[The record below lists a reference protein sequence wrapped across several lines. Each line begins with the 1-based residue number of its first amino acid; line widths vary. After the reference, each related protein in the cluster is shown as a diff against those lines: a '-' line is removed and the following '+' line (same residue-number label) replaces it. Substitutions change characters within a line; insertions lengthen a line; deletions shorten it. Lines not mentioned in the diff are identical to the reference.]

1 MRWSGP
7 WKTDRLLKTAMVLTG
22 TVLVLALA
30 KPLAGETMKM
40 VLQHSKIPWKMAAA
54 EFLADFFKKKEDPME
69 GFWKQVLDGRSE
81 SKGRT
86 EDRSD
91 PYPADPAYTDYERR
105 KKIFHEAAWMFL
117 MGDESGAEAQE
128 EAERLGFGRNAGTG
142 RAGSENDVAGAEN
155 GGSSGNNSSGNG
167 NENSQALGLAAG
179 DGYQKGHTGYT
190 GGMYQLA
197 QLQDYDFLIKHF
209 YTVHSSTT
217 ARREEMDAAVLTGM
231 DLSMKKDPSVPQI
244 LIYHTHSQETYADYA
259 AGNKKATVVELG
271 NRLTALLE
279 EKGYQ
284 VLHDTT
290 SYDMAAGKL
299 DRNHAYNYA
308 LDGIMG
314 ILQKYPSIQVV
325 LDLHRDGV
333 KESLHMVR
341 TVNGKA
347 TAPIMFFNGMSQT
360 PEGEIEYLKNPYK
373 TENLAFSLQMQL
385 LAEEEYP
392 DLTRKIFLKGL
403 RYNLH
408 VRPRS
413 ALIEVGA
420 QTNTLEEALNA
431 MEPLADLLDQ
441 VLGGGGDGPGD

>member
-22 TVLVLALA
+22 MSLVLALA

-40 VLQHSKIPWKMAAA
+40 ISQHSKIPWKMAAA
-54 EFLADFFKKKEDPME
+54 EFLADFFKKKEDPVE
-69 GFWKQVLDGRSE
+69 GFWKQVLDGKMRDGKQTE
-81 SKGRT
+81 SGT
-86 EDRSD
+86 DS
-91 PYPADPAYTDYERR
+91 YSTDPAYTDYERR

-128 EAERLGFGRNAGTG
+128 EAERLGFGKNAENG
-142 RAGSENDVAGAEN
+142 RAGSENDRADSENDMAGAEN
-155 GGSSGNNSSGNG
+155 EHGGSSGTG
-167 NENSQALGLAAG
+167 NENSQALGLTAG
-179 DGYQKGHTGYT
+179 EGYQTGHTGNT
-190 GGMYQLA
+190 GSLYQLA

-217 ARREEMDAAVLTGM
+217 AKREEMDAAVLTGM

-259 AGNKKATVVELG
+259 TGNKKATVVELG
-271 NRLTALLE
+271 SRLTALLE

-284 VLHDTT
+284 VIHDTT

-385 LAEEEYP
+385 LAEEKYP

-408 VRPRS
+408 VRPRA

-441 VLGGGGDGPGD
+441 VLGGG

>member
-40 VLQHSKIPWKMAAA
+40 ISQHSKIPWKMAAA
-54 EFLADFFKKKEDPME
+54 EFLADFFKKKEDPVE
-69 GFWKQVLDGRSE
+69 GFWKQVLDGKMRDGKQTE
-81 SKGRT
+81 SGT
-86 EDRSD
+86 DS
-91 PYPADPAYTDYERR
+91 YSTDPAYTDYERR

-128 EAERLGFGRNAGTG
+128 EAERLGFGKNAENG
-142 RAGSENDVAGAEN
+142 RAGSENDRADSENDMAGAEN
-155 GGSSGNNSSGNG
+155 EHGGSSGTG
-167 NENSQALGLAAG
+167 NENSQALGLTAG
-179 DGYQKGHTGYT
+179 EGYQTGHTGNT
-190 GGMYQLA
+190 GSLYQLA

-217 ARREEMDAAVLTGM
+217 AKREEMDAAVLTGM

-259 AGNKKATVVELG
+259 TGNKKATVVELG
-271 NRLTALLE
+271 SRLTALLE

-284 VLHDTT
+284 VIHDTT

-441 VLGGGGDGPGD
+441 VLGGG

>member
-22 TVLVLALA
+22 MSLVLALA

-40 VLQHSKIPWKMAAA
+40 VSQHSKIPWKMAAA
-54 EFLADFFKKKEDPME
+54 EFLADFFKKKEDPVE
-69 GFWKQVLDGRSE
+69 GFWKQVLDGKMRDGKQTE
-81 SKGRT
+81 SGT
-86 EDRSD
+86 DS
-91 PYPADPAYTDYERR
+91 YSTDPAYTDYERR

-128 EAERLGFGRNAGTG
+128 EAERLGFGKNAENG
-142 RAGSENDVAGAEN
+142 RAGSENDRADSENDMAGAEN
-155 GGSSGNNSSGNG
+155 EHGGSSGTG
-167 NENSQALGLAAG
+167 NENSQALGLTAG
-179 DGYQKGHTGYT
+179 EGYQTGHTGNT
-190 GGMYQLA
+190 GSLYQLA

-217 ARREEMDAAVLTGM
+217 AKREEMDAAVLTGM

-259 AGNKKATVVELG
+259 TGNKKATVVELG
-271 NRLTALLE
+271 SRLTALLE

-284 VLHDTT
+284 VIHDTT

-441 VLGGGGDGPGD
+441 VLGGG

>member
-40 VLQHSKIPWKMAAA
+40 VSQHSKIPWKMAAA
-54 EFLADFFKKKEDPME
+54 EFLADFFKKKEDPVE
-69 GFWKQVLDGRSE
+69 GFWKQVLDGKMRDGKQTE
-81 SKGRT
+81 SGT
-86 EDRSD
+86 DS
-91 PYPADPAYTDYERR
+91 YSTDPAYTDYERR

-128 EAERLGFGRNAGTG
+128 EAERLGFGKNAENG
-142 RAGSENDVAGAEN
+142 RAGSENDRADSENDMAGAENEN
-155 GGSSGNNSSGNG
+155 GGSSGTG
-167 NENSQALGLAAG
+167 NENSQALGLTAG
-179 DGYQKGHTGYT
+179 EGYQTGHTGNT
-190 GGMYQLA
+190 GSLYQLA

-217 ARREEMDAAVLTGM
+217 AKREEMDAAVLTGM

-259 AGNKKATVVELG
+259 TGNKKATVVELG
-271 NRLTALLE
+271 SRLTALLE

-284 VLHDTT
+284 VIHDTT

-385 LAEEEYP
+385 LAEEKYP

-441 VLGGGGDGPGD
+441 VLGGG